1 MSIGRVSSSRPIP
14 AVERTFLASIARSCE
29 GPTCPEDRDACRI
42 IGASS
47 DNHDLRLRSVGD
59 VEGYWSAAVCPQVAG
74 DLLSEQRSRAPV
86 SCAHN
91 DPRPFSVILIPY
103 MTEVLS

>member
-1 MSIGRVSSSRPIP
+1 M
-14 AVERTFLASIARSCE
+14 ERTFLAFIARSCE
-29 GPTCPEDRDACRI
+29 GPTCPEDQGAYRI
-42 IGASS
+42 IGPSS
-47 DNHDLRLRSVGD
+47 DHHDLQLRSVAD

-74 DLLSEQRSRAPV
+74 YLLSEQRSRAPV

-91 DPRPFSVILIPY
+91 EPRPLSVILIPY